1 MNPKGIVFICLSLIL
16 FTSCTDKDS
25 LCHQQKSIEALK
37 ASLTESVVQQ
47 SDFLTREYGLKNI
60 EGELEGLFTEDKI
73 QITKISVME
82 TTVLDSMLVC
92 TCSARISFEEEE
104 DFLSF
109 IGPKVSE
116 AKSSGDKYS
125 NTYLKNKHLI
135 EYDDKG
141 YFPFFYSVTETDDN
155 LSATPNDYKLGS
167 LLIDY
172 LRSNQAL
179 VNIQNIY

>member
-1 MNPKGIVFICLSLIL
+1 MKAPAVIFACLSVVL
-16 FTSCTDKDS
+16 FSSCSHKDS
-25 LCHQQKSIEALK
+25 LCHQEESIEALK
-37 ASLTESVVQQ
+37 ASLRESVVEQ
-47 SDFLTREYGLKNI
+47 SDFLIREYGLQNI
-60 EGELEGLFTEDKI
+60 ENELEGLFTEDKI